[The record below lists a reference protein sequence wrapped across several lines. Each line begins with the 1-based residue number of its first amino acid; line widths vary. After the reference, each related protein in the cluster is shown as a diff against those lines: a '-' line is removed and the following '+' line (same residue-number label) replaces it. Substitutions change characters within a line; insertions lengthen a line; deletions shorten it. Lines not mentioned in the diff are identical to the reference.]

1 MLMLLSSSARPKHLH
16 GAIDWRLALVALAAC
31 SAGVAR
37 AQVAPVPAPSV
48 VAAAAL
54 PSMPPLAPETT
65 DTQAAG
71 TVEDGLRQVLDDALA
86 ANLELRAG
94 AASVQQRLAALDRA
108 RARYLPVLDFD
119 ARYSVA
125 DGGRTIDFPVGDL
138 LNPVYETLDDLLVQ
152 SGQPASFPRVKNQEI
167 NLLLPHE
174 QNTRFV
180 VAQPLYEP
188 RLAPAVEGS
197 RQNLSRVEADLSG
210 LRTRVIRD
218 TKQAYYEWLAAQ
230 QQALV
235 FDATL
240 ELARAN
246 LAANESLYR
255 NGRITRDLVYR
266 AEADLLEVEQNRLA
280 AASRVAIARSYVNL
294 LRNYPLSAS
303 VPQASID
310 QATVERFRNRVIR
323 RLAGRRLDVPVMQQV
338 ATERRAE
345 IQSLDAAIAGSLAEQ
360 DLARAA
366 FKPTLAVGA
375 EAGIQGEDYGFGP
388 DERYVL
394 ASIVLRWNA
403 FRGGA
408 DQAALAEAR
417 ALTEQLRAT
426 RDLAAQQVRLE
437 VQRALE
443 RLEVADASI
452 GAAQKRAEAAEAGFR
467 ITARKRDLGQ
477 VNQADFID
485 SRRTLTDAQLN
496 LNRVRAEFL
505 GRLAELEFAIGDPR
519 AADEDFK

>member
-1 MLMLLSSSARPKHLH
+1 MRNASRRCPGARRAAHALLVT
-16 GAIDWRLALVALAAC
+16 VATLAAAGA
-31 SAGVAR
+31 SAQATTSAPRVPL
-37 AQVAPVPAPSV
+37 AQVPPAAQFAVSADPQ
-48 VAAAAL
+48 AAL
-54 PSMPPLAPETT
+54 QP
-65 DTQAAG
+65 AA

-94 AASVQQRLAALDRA
+94 AAGVQQRVAALDRA
-108 RARYLPVLDFD
+108 RAHYLPVLDFD

-125 DGGRTIDFPVGDL
+125 DGGRTIEFPVGDL

-152 SGQPASFPRVKNQEI
+152 SGQAPAFPRVKNQEI
-167 NLLLPHE
+167 NLLQSQE
-174 QNTRFV
+174 QNTRLV
-180 VAQPLYEP
+180 LAQPIYEP
-188 RLAPAVEGS
+188 RLAPAVELT
-197 RQNLSRVEADLSG
+197 RQDLNRVEADLSG
-210 LRTRVIRD
+210 LRARVIRD

-235 FDATL
+235 LEATL
-240 ELARAN
+240 ELAKAN
-246 LAANESLYR
+246 LAVNESLYR

-266 AEADLLEVEQNRLA
+266 AEADLLEIEQNRLA
-280 AASRVAIARSYVNL
+280 ALSRVKIAQSYVNL
-294 LRNYPLSAS
+294 LRDYSLSA
-303 VPQASID
+303 PLPAAAID
-310 QATVERFRNRVIR
+310 EATVERFRGRLIR
-323 RLAGRRLDVPVMQQV
+323 RLAGRRLDAPVMQQV

-345 IQSLDAAIAGSLAEQ
+345 IQGLDAAIAGSLAQQ

-375 EAGIQGEDYGFGP
+375 EAGIQGEDYGLGT

-426 RDLAAQQVRLE
+426 RDLATQQVRLQVE
-437 VQRALE
+437 RALE
-443 RLEVADASI
+443 QLEVADASL
-452 GAAQKRAEAAEAGFR
+452 GTAQKRAQAAEAGFR
-467 ITARKRDLGQ
+467 IAARKRDLGQ
-477 VNQADFID
+477 INQADFID

-496 LNRVRAEFL
+496 LNRVRTEFL
-505 GRLAELEFAIGDPR
+505 GRLAELEFAIGDPH
-519 AADEDFK
+519 AADEEFK

>member
-1 MLMLLSSSARPKHLH
+1 MLMLLPPARRPVRLP
-16 GAIDWRLALVALAAC
+16 ALVAWRVVALAAC
-31 SAGVAR
+31 AMSVAE
-37 AQVAPVPAPSV
+37 AQVLTVPAPSV

-54 PSMPPLAPETT
+54 PSISPPGPATP
-65 DTQAAG
+65 DAQPAG

-94 AASVQQRLAALDRA
+94 SAGVQQRVAALDRA

-125 DGGRTIDFPVGDL
+125 DGGRTIEFPVGDL

-152 SGQPASFPRVKNQEI
+152 SGQPASFPRVKNQQI

-174 QNTRFV
+174 QNTRVV
-180 VAQPLYEP
+180 VAQPIYEP

-197 RQNLSRVEADLSG
+197 RQDLNRVEADLSG

-218 TKQAYYEWLAAQ
+218 TKVAYYEWLAAQ
-230 QQALV
+230 QQVLV

-240 ELARAN
+240 DLAKSN

-280 AASRVAIARSYVNL
+280 AASRVAVARSYVNL
-294 LRNYPLSAS
+294 LRNYPLPAP
-303 VPQASID
+303 VPEASID
-310 QATVERFRNRVIR
+310 QATVERFRNRVVR

-375 EAGIQGEDYGFGP
+375 EAGIQGEDYGVGP

-426 RDLAAQQVRLE
+426 RDLATQQVRLE

-452 GAAQKRAEAAEAGFR
+452 GTAEKRAEAAEAGFR
-467 ITARKRDLGQ
+467 IVARKRDLGQ
-477 VNQADFID
+477 INQADFID

-496 LNRVRAEFL
+496 LNRVRTEFL
-505 GRLAELEFAIGDPR
+505 ARLAELEFAIGDPH